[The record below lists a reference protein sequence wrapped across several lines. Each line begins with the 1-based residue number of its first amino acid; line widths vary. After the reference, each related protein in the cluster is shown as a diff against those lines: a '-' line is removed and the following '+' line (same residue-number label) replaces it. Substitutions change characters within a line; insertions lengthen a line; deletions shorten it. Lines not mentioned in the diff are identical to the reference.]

1 MRITTVS
8 TKFGHLGR
16 NLVQQSVALFS
27 RSQCSISKLFSFLG
41 TAIVGFT
48 TAALV
53 QCASKKRDAKRGA
66 LSKKSK
72 RSVKSKK
79 LSKSGKSA
87 KSSKKS
93 TKGSKKSARSL
104 KVIRGYDFECFLLQ
118 KSARAQPLVSST
130 KKSKSSRREP
140 VPKVAVKV
148 ANAQPVDGSA
158 KSSKQSTVPARPVSD
173 AARVQPPRRKSTRD
187 SAQLPLARE
196 KDEVQATQPA
206 SDRREADEQKGEGTD
221 LHMQPEQLR
230 FPTEGGLLHCVIHNP
245 SADRQAVK
253 VNFGYKVNPVYG
265 FIEPNSTLRVDVCR
279 VEGGKAKADKLIFV
293 TAQAPRNEKEPKKL
307 FNQKNRAEKEHMS
320 VLSLLV

>member
-1 MRITTVS
+1 MFDLEV
-8 TKFGHLGR
+8 
-16 NLVQQSVALFS
+16 VQL
-27 RSQCSISKLFSFLG
+27 LG

-53 QCASKKRDAKRGA
+53 QCASKKSDAKRGA

-104 KVIRGYDFECFLLQ
+104 K
-118 KSARAQPLVSST
+118 KSVRAQPLVSST

-158 KSSKQSTVPARPVSD
+158 KSSKQSTVTARPVSD
-173 AARVQPPRRKSTRD
+173 AARIQPPRRKSTRD

-196 KDEVQATQPA
+196 KDESSLKVQATQPA
-206 SDRREADEQKGEGTD
+206 SDRREADEQKVWLFSGEGTD

-253 VNFGYKVNPVYG
+253 VKCSDNKFFGYKVNPVYG

-320 VLSLLV
+320 VLPLLV

>member
-1 MRITTVS
+1 MFDLEV
-8 TKFGHLGR
+8 
-16 NLVQQSVALFS
+16 VQL
-27 RSQCSISKLFSFLG
+27 LG

-104 KVIRGYDFECFLLQ
+104 K

-196 KDEVQATQPA
+196 KDESSLKVQATQPA

-245 SADRQAVK
+245 SADL
-253 VNFGYKVNPVYG
+253 NPVYG